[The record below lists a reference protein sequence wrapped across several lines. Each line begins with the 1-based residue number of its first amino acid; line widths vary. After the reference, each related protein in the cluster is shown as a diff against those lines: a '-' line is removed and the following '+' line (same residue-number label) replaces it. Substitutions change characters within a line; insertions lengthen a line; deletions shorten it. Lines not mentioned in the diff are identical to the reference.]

1 MFFTGIIAYINIAL
15 ILTISI
21 LVIYTLLL
29 LITALNI
36 YIKKNS

>member
-1 MFFTGIIAYINIAL
+1 MFFTGIIFYINIAL

-21 LVIYTLLL
+21 LGIYTLLL